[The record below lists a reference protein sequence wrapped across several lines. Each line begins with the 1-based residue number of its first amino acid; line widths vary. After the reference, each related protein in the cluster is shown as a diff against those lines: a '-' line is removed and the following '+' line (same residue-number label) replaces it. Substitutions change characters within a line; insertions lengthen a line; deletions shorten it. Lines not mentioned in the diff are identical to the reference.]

1 MEEDTMSDATAQREA
16 YPQIQKLVMEKPWA
30 VLPGT
35 LEAIREL
42 VLLRASGERFSDE
55 EIIERIGAGPSQR
68 KPVQAG
74 AVAVI
79 PIYGTIVPKADLMS
93 KISGGTSA
101 ADIKLAVS
109 DAMQDPDVGSIVFD
123 VDSPGGLTDLVP
135 ETAAYI
141 RANRG
146 RKPML
151 AVANTMMAS
160 AAYWLGAQA
169 DEVAVSPSSLTGSI
183 GVFAAHDDLS
193 AAQER
198 LGVKTTLISAGK
210 YKTEANRNAPLS
222 DEARA
227 HIQSLV
233 DSAYAMFTNDV
244 AAGRG
249 VKAKD
254 VRGGFGEGRILPAQ
268 AAVAEGLADRVA
280 TLEQTIMRAAGLAAL
295 PSGTQAL
302 KSETIEVH
310 LDGREVAQAVTKT
323 ESGESVRGGSS
334 LVDEIDAVLCMA
346 DELVAKGRPLT
357 AAKRERL
364 VLLGERITRLV
375 SLEPTTP
382 SDLEARVA
390 AMRRRIRIAQI
401 T

>member
-1 MEEDTMSDATAQREA
+1 MPDANGQA

-42 VLLRASGERFSDE
+42 VLMRAAGERFSDE
-55 EIIERIGAGPSQR
+55 EIIERIGAGPAR
-68 KPVQAG
+68 REPVNAG

-101 ADIKLAVS
+101 ADIKMAIS
-109 DAMQDPDVGSIVFD
+109 AAMQDPDIGSLVFD

-160 AAYWLGAQA
+160 AAYWLGSQA
-169 DEVAVSPSSLTGSI
+169 DEIAVSPSSLTGSI

-210 YKTEANRNAPLS
+210 YKTETNRNAPLS

-233 DSAYAMFTNDV
+233 DSAYGMFTADV

-302 KSETIEVH
+302 RSLEAPTNIEA
-310 LDGREVAQAVTKT
+310 EAP
-323 ESGESVRGGSS
+323 VRGGSS
-334 LVDEIDAVLCMA
+334 LADEIDAVLCMA
-346 DELVAKGRPLT
+346 DMLVAKGRPLT

-364 VLLGERITRLV
+364 ELLGERITRLV

-390 AMRRRIRIAQI
+390 AMRNRIRLAQI